1 MRVWHGL
8 EEVPA
13 DIESVATIG
22 IFDGVHRGH
31 QKILSTAVRDAR
43 RLGVLSVAVTFDPHP
58 AVIHRPEG
66 IELIMPLSD
75 RLEQIAA
82 LGVDAVLVAKYDL
95 SLASLSPYDFVQRF
109 FVDALGVLEVVVGE
123 DMRFGKGNAGDVA
136 TLHELGDRFGFDVTE
151 IVDVESFEGRRWSS
165 TWVRQ
170 ALAAGDVSLANR
182 ILGRNYRLR
191 GHVEHGFK
199 RGRQLGFPTANLN
212 SQGVGFVPADGVYA
226 GLIVRAVT
234 GTRAC
239 EMLPAAISVG
249 TNPQFDGEERTVEAH
264 VLGRSDLNLY
274 GEDIAVDFIARI
286 RPMKQFDSVE
296 ELLERMD
303 ADLLEA
309 AIVLGAPPTGRIRP
323 EEVTAQ

>member
-1 MRVWHGL
+1 MD
-8 EEVPA
+8 EVPT

-31 QKILSTAVRDAR
+31 QKILTTAVRDAQ

-58 AVIHRPEG
+58 AVVHRPEG

-75 RLEQIAA
+75 RLGQIAA
-82 LGVDAVLVAKYDL
+82 LGVDAVLVVNYDL
-95 SLASLSPYDFVQRF
+95 KLASLTPYDFVQKF
-109 FVDALGVLEVVVGE
+109 FVDGLGVAEVVVGE
-123 DMRFGKGNAGDVA
+123 DMRFGRNNAGTVE

-170 ALAAGDVSLANR
+170 ALAAGDVTLANR

-191 GHVEHGFK
+191 GRVEHGFK

-212 SQGVGFVPADGVYA
+212 SRGVGFVPADGVYA
-226 GLIVRAVT
+226 GLIVRQIPEAP
-234 GTRAC
+234 AC

-249 TNPQFDGEERTVEAH
+249 TNPQFDGEVRTVEAH

-274 GEDIAVDFIARI
+274 GEDIAVDFVARI
-286 RPMKQFDSVE
+286 RPMQQFDSVE

-303 ADLLEA
+303 EDLLEA
-309 AIVLGAPPTGRIRP
+309 ARVLGAPPTGRIAP
-323 EEVTAQ
+323 EAVTAK